1 MYKIIVTVRYIVN
14 NTKNIV
20 HDERTL
26 TLKLICVTIYVTRMS
41 LEIRKQKHSN
51 QIFVLTKR
59 EELY

>member
-1 MYKIIVTVRYIVN
+1 MNR
-14 NTKNIV
+14 KNII
-20 HDERTL
+20 HIEILL
-26 TLKLICVTIYVTRMS
+26 TLQRICVTIYVTRMS